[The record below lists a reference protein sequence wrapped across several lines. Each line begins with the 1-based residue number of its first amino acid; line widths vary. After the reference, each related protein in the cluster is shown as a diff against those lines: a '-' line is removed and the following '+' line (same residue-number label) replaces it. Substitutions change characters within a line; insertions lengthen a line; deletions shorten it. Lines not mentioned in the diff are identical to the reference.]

1 LNLDD
6 VEVTATVTPKLD
18 EKSAPSIFSAAM
30 RTTTVG
36 LIILISMIAFEAMA
50 VTPALPSAARD
61 LHGLSAFGWAFTAF
75 LIANIVGMVA
85 AGQLSDIRGPRPG
98 LIAGMVL
105 FIAGLVIAGTS
116 TTMAQL
122 IASRAV
128 QGIGGGLLI
137 TSTYVLIGVT
147 YPEELRPKVFVA
159 TSGAWLLPSLLGPLV
174 SGLITQHINWRW
186 VFLGLL
192 PFVLVGAALMVPVLR
207 RLDSHDTTKEG
218 LSDPRRL
225 LLALVVA
232 GGIAVFEGAGQ
243 HPSAATIVLA
253 AAGVA
258 TAVWAVRG
266 LVPPGT
272 FRVRPGVSAPI
283 ALRALIAGAFFGTE
297 SVIPLMLSQQH
308 GLSPTAAGLP
318 LAVSGLAWGAGSWWQ
333 SRAVPGETPAA
344 EESRRVWLLRAGFA
358 SLSVAIVAI
367 AITSIP
373 ASPAWL
379 AYPGWAFA
387 GLGAGLALTTSS
399 VLLLRHTNDADRG
412 RDSAALQLGDTTF
425 SSFTAGT
432 AGVLVAAAAVGS
444 IGYTKAF
451 LILDALMLV
460 IAFLGISVS
469 GRARTLQA

>member
-1 LNLDD
+1 M
-6 VEVTATVTPKLD
+6 TATAAPKID
-18 EKSAPSIFSAAM
+18 EQSASSIFSAAL

-50 VTPALPSAARD
+50 VTPALPSAARE

-85 AGQLSDIRGPRPG
+85 AGQLSDARGPRPG
-98 LIAGMVL
+98 LLAGMIL
-105 FIAGLVIAGTS
+105 FVAGLVIAGTS

-122 IASRAV
+122 VASRAV

-137 TSTYVLIGVT
+137 TSTYVLIGVS
-147 YPEELRPKVFVA
+147 YPEHLRPKVFVA

-192 PFVLVGAALMVPVLR
+192 PFVLIGAALMVPVLR
-207 RLDSHDTTKEG
+207 RLDGHDTSNEG
-218 LSDPRRL
+218 LSEPRRL

-232 GGIAVFEGAGQ
+232 AGVATFEGAGQ

-253 AAGVA
+253 AAGVVA
-258 TAVWAVRG
+258 AVWGVRG

-272 FRVRPGVSAPI
+272 FRVAPGVAAPI

-308 GLSPTAAGLP
+308 HLDPTAAGLP

-333 SRAVPGETPAA
+333 SRDVQGETPQA
-344 EESRRVWLLRAGFA
+344 EEQRRVRLLRAGLG
-358 SLSVAIVAI
+358 SLSIAIVAI
-367 AITSIP
+367 AITSVP
-373 ASPAWL
+373 SSPAWL

-451 LILDALMLV
+451 LTLDALMLV
-460 IAFLGISVS
+460 IAFVGISVS
-469 GRARTLQA
+469 GRARTLRG